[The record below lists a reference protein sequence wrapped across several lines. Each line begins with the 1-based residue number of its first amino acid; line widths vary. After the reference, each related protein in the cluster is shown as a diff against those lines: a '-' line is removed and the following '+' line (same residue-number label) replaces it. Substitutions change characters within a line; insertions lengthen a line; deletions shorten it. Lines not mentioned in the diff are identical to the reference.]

1 MTDGKSL
8 DGHTLWLDF
17 LLLSIKRYIHRYG
30 YRMVQTTGTLSALF
44 ISIEEARELLGTRG
58 LPNRPP
64 PPALNLPPPDVT
76 ESELAARRA
85 ELSALSL
92 DGPLGRL
99 RACFDLSERQLHLFL
114 AAVGP
119 LVSTDLARLYSFCW
133 ADFSMKQPSV
143 GFLTEIIG
151 DHEDEGRALQEAFLP
166 DAPLVR
172 YRLLELRDVQAWG
185 TPSPLL
191 HKGVVVPDPVL
202 DFLRGAKRSEPAL
215 PLTIEGMAHLH
226 ETARAP
232 GLDHLFLADRVRTEL
247 NASIESALET
257 GRPRMLLVGPDG
269 VGRTTAL
276 AGYAAQKGWGVVS
289 IDLERVARTGDQF
302 TTIVSDTAREALLRR
317 CILVLEGDEFFA
329 EREMWERHMPVLTQL
344 VNRHNGPVAFTANT
358 PVAAVHRTIRD
369 LFDINFPLPTPQEQ
383 EEVWERALVSGS
395 EEEKALA
402 PELRNR
408 FSLSP
413 GTIHDAV
420 REARARSALAE
431 AGAPL
436 TVEGVARA
444 VRRRLDHA
452 LSQVAEP
459 FTTTLEWDDVILE
472 EEVMSVL
479 HEIISQAK
487 FREAVY
493 DGWGFR
499 RKMAYGRGLS
509 CLFLGPPGTGKTM
522 VTALIAKS
530 LGRELY
536 RVDLSRIISKW
547 VGETEKNLARVFD
560 EAEKAQVI
568 LLFDEADALF
578 GSRTEVKG
586 SNDRFA
592 NMEINYLLQRMES
605 FDGMSL
611 LTTNFFQGIDDA
623 FKRRLKF
630 RVDFPLPDAGLRAR
644 LWKSM
649 IPSMAETD
657 GDLRFEYLGK
667 RFSMAGG
674 NIKNAV
680 LRAAFYAAEAG
691 TAISAELLERA
702 AKTELREMGRLFS

>member
-1 MTDGKSL
+1 MTDRNAL
-8 DGHTLWLDF
+8 DGHTQWLDF

-44 ISIEEARELLGTRG
+44 ISIEEARELLGTQG

-64 PPALNLPPPDVT
+64 PPALNLPPPDIT
-76 ESELAARRA
+76 DNALAARRA
-85 ELSALSL
+85 ELAALSL

-99 RACFDLSERQLHLFL
+99 RACFDLTERQLHLFL

-143 GFLTEIIG
+143 GFLTEVIG
-151 DHEDEGRALQEAFLP
+151 DHEEEGRRLQEEFLP
-166 DAPLVR
+166 DAPLIR

-191 HKGVVVPDPVL
+191 HKGVIVPDPVL
-202 DFLRGAKRSEPAL
+202 DFLRGAKRPQPAL
-215 PLTIEGMAHLH
+215 PLTIEGMAQLRDSS
-226 ETARAP
+226 ASP
-232 GLDHLFLADRVRTEL
+232 NLDYLFLAEQARTEL
-247 NASIESALET
+247 KASVDSALET
-257 GRPRMLLVGPDG
+257 GRPRMLLIGPDG
-269 VGRTTAL
+269 IGRTTAL
-276 AGYAAQKGWGVVS
+276 AGFAAEKGWGVVS
-289 IDLERVARTGDQF
+289 VDLERVARTGEQF
-302 TTIVSDTAREALLRR
+302 SAIVSDSAREALLRR
-317 CILVLEGDEFFA
+317 CVLVLEGDEFFA
-329 EREMWERHMPVLTQL
+329 DREIWERHMPVLTQL
-344 VNRHNGPVAFTANT
+344 VNRHNGPVAFTAT
-358 PVAAVHRTIRD
+358 SPVAAVHRTIRD
-369 LFDINFPLPTPQEQ
+369 VFDISFPLPTPQEQ
-383 EEVWERALVSGS
+383 EEVWTRALAGGHAD
-395 EEEKALA
+395 EKDLA
-402 PELRNR
+402 HELRNR

-413 GTIHDAV
+413 GTIHSAV
-420 REARARSALAE
+420 HEARARNALAE

-436 TVEGVARA
+436 TVETVARA

-472 EEVMSVL
+472 DEVMSVL
-479 HEIISQAK
+479 NEIIAQAK

-509 CLFLGPPGTGKTM
+509 CLFIGPPGTGKTM

-578 GSRTEVKG
+578 GNRTEVKG

-630 RVDFPLPDAGLRAR
+630 RVDFPMPDAQLRAS

-649 IPSMAETD
+649 VPSQAETD

-667 RFSMAGG
+667 RFTMAGG

-691 TAISAELLERA
+691 TAINADLLERA

>member
-1 MTDGKSL
+1 MTDSKPL

-44 ISIEEARELLGTRG
+44 ISIEEARELLGTQG

-64 PPALNLPPPDVT
+64 PPALNLPPPDIT
-76 ESELAARRA
+76 DNALAARRA
-85 ELSALSL
+85 ELAALAL

-119 LVSTDLARLYSFCW
+119 LISTDLARLYSFCW

-143 GFLTEIIG
+143 GFVTEVVG
-151 DHEDEGRALQEAFLP
+151 DHEDEGRALQEEFLP
-166 DAPLVR
+166 DAPLIR

-202 DFLRGAKRSEPAL
+202 DFLRGARRPQPAL
-215 PLTIEGMAHLH
+215 PLTIEGMAQLRQSDG
-226 ETARAP
+226 TQN
-232 GLDHLFLADRVRTEL
+232 LDHLFLAKQTRAEL
-247 NASIESALET
+247 SASVDQALESGT
-257 GRPRMLLVGPDG
+257 PRMLLIGPDG
-269 VGRTTAL
+269 IGRTTAL
-276 AGYAAQKGWGVVS
+276 AGFAAEKGWGVVS
-289 IDLERVARTGDQF
+289 VDLERVARAGDQF
-302 TTIVSDTAREALLRR
+302 TAIVSDSAREALLRR
-317 CILVLEGDEFFA
+317 CVLVLEGDEFFA
-329 EREMWERHMPVLTQL
+329 EREIWERHMPVLTQL
-344 VNRHNGPVAFTANT
+344 VNRHNGPVAFTAT
-358 PVAAVHRTIRD
+358 APVAAVHRTIRD
-369 LFDINFPLPTPQEQ
+369 VFDISFPLPTPQEQ
-383 EEVWERALVSGS
+383 EEVWERALTGGHAD
-395 EEEKALA
+395 EEGLA
-402 PELRNR
+402 HELRNR

-413 GTIHDAV
+413 GTIHSAV
-420 REARARSALAE
+420 REARARNALAE

-436 TVEGVARA
+436 SVETVARA

-459 FTTTLEWDDVILE
+459 FTTSLEWDDVILE
-472 EEVMSVL
+472 DEVMSVL
-479 HEIISQAK
+479 NEIINQAK

-578 GSRTEVKG
+578 GNRTEVKG

-630 RVDFPLPDAGLRAR
+630 RVDFPMPDAQLRAQ

-649 IPSMAETD
+649 LPSQAETT
-657 GDLRFEYLGK
+657 GDLRFDYLGK
-667 RFSMAGG
+667 RFTMAGG

-691 TAISAELLERA
+691 QAISADLLERA